1 MYQAGLLFSA
11 SSLATVPVQQVGAGP
26 GQAVLCRL
34 SGDSEQ
40 KAQKCTPLGRPLPA
54 EGGLA
59 QLRRVSSR
67 VGGLPAGPGAA
78 RAAVFPTSVWPAGRV
93 PGLSACI
100 HPEALAC
107 VLPPAE
113 VPPA

>member
-1 MYQAGLLFSA
+1 ML
-11 SSLATVPVQQVGAGP
+11 
-26 GQAVLCRL
+26 R
-34 SGDSEQ
+34 
-40 KAQKCTPLGRPLPA
+40 
-54 EGGLA
+54 GLA
-59 QLRRVSSR
+59 QLRGVSSG

-78 RAAVFPTSVWPAGRV
+78 RVAVFPSSAWPAGRV
-93 PGLSACI
+93 PGLSARV